1 VASILVTIAA
11 VLTWIASI
19 RCSFYES
26 NGLGIGLWTV
36 EDPLFNAFNN
46 FSGES
51 SDNSCYG
58 WNSRS
63 ELKELLDGPMK
74 FARALSAI
82 ASFSSAIVFVIILL
96 PACMTLPK
104 MFIRSLAIYMFF
116 LSFILM
122 LCLVSRT
129 CSIRVSMLISDEP
142 WSDDSDIYS
151 CFVSG
156 GPGFEYLH

>member
-1 VASILVTIAA
+1 LLSVASVLLVTVAS
-11 VLTWIASI
+11 VLTWIASV
-19 RCSFYES
+19 RCSFYEA

-36 EDPLFNAFNN
+36 EDPFLNAFSN

-63 ELKELLDGPMK
+63 ELKELLDPPMQ
-74 FARALSAI
+74 FARVLSAI
-82 ASFSSAIVFVIILL
+82 ASCSSAVVFVIILL
-96 PACMTLPK
+96 PACMTLPR
-104 MFIRSLAIYMFF
+104 MFIKSLAIFMFF

-129 CSIRVSMLISDEP
+129 CSIRVSS
-142 WSDDSDIYS
+142 
-151 CFVSG
+151 
-156 GPGFEYLH
+156 